1 MDNQKKEQISKI
13 LIKEYLNIEQNSKG
27 LNFKKKKIQ
36 SKKNNYTQKNIN
48 NEIKIKRNHSD
59 SFIIK
64 KMMMHNL
71 EKTNL
76 GNKISN
82 VMTNTKNSNKNYK
95 LKQKENK
102 EKLGK
107 KEEENMILKI
117 NKSNNLNS
125 LIEEYQIKFKKCKT
139 NILKIEELI
148 EIISSKLKEINYIGI
163 FIMSF
168 NGLKQIIEE
177 TKSLLNKDKANEIN
191 ECLKYDKNLFE
202 IPGLKLEEIENKNK
216 ILNKATKNEL
226 KNMINILEKEKNE
239 KDNKIKLIE
248 KNNYKAKLEEKEKEL
263 KEIKLLNERI
273 KKK

>member
-36 SKKNNYTQKNIN
+36 SKKKNYT
-48 NEIKIKRNHSD
+48 D

-82 VMTNTKNSNKNYK
+82 VMTNTKNSNKNCK

-107 KEEENMILKI
+107 KEEENMILKM

-125 LIEEYQIKFKKCKT
+125 LIEEYQI
-139 NILKIEELI
+139 
-148 EIISSKLKEINYIGI
+148 
-163 FIMSF
+163 
-168 NGLKQIIEE
+168 
-177 TKSLLNKDKANEIN
+177 
-191 ECLKYDKNLFE
+191 
-202 IPGLKLEEIENKNK
+202 
-216 ILNKATKNEL
+216 
-226 KNMINILEKEKNE
+226 
-239 KDNKIKLIE
+239 
-248 KNNYKAKLEEKEKEL
+248 
-263 KEIKLLNERI
+263 
-273 KKK
+273 